1 LYQQIKN
8 KKMSEFSNDPFAEV
22 KKIDAE
28 MKQKEL
34 EANGGNQEAE
44 AQKQA
49 EEAEKAK
56 QAEADSAANEAV
68 KQAEAAKEA
77 KKKDEE
83 NKVGW
88 EEIVSKRFEEENKRE
103 EEEKAQAKLNKAKEN
118 PFIAS
123 IIDTYL
129 EGGDVSAL
137 LKEVNNVDPKTLD
150 EKALFEMTLEKGTS
164 QEDAETAFERFSE
177 LPKSTRDML
186 TESKRSQLVSNMEKV
201 KAAMNQGNN
210 DEAIKQEYK
219 KSMDAIHN
227 ATKELKGK
235 EIDGVGMSDRIVAD
249 IFTTAVKQL
258 KANRNNNNFDQAQSF
273 KDAVTLV
280 TAPYIK
286 EAAERAG
293 IEKGKVQAINEF
305 HNPSAKND
313 VKSTKANGDLTKEQ
327 KDIEATEAYTKQ
339 FINN

>member
-1 LYQQIKN
+1 
-8 KKMSEFSNDPFAEV
+8 MSEFSNDPFAEV

-44 AQKQA
+44 AQKKEEPKEEKTEPVNA
-49 EEAEKAK
+49 EVKKEEEVKAP
-56 QAEADSAANEAV
+56 EPAA
-68 KQAEAAKEA
+68 
-77 KKKDEE
+77 EE

-88 EEIVSKRFEEENKRE
+88 EQIVAKNFEEENKRE
-103 EEEKAQAKLNKAKEN
+103 ENEKAQAKLNKAKEN

-129 EGGDVSAL
+129 DGGDVSAL

-186 TESKRSQLVSNMEKV
+186 TESKRNQLISNMEKV

-219 KSMDAIHN
+219 KSMDAIHS
-227 ATKELKGK
+227 AVKELNGK
-235 EIDGVGMSDRIVAD
+235 EINGVGISDRLAAD
-249 IFTTAVKQL
+249 IFTTATKLL

>member
-77 KKKDEE
+77 EKKDEE

-88 EEIVSKRFEEENKRE
+88 EQIVAKNFEEENKRE
-103 EEEKAQAKLNKAKEN
+103 ENEKAQAKLNKAKEN

-129 EGGDVSAL
+129 DGGDVSAL

-186 TESKRSQLVSNMEKV
+186 TESKRNQLISNMEKV
-201 KAAMNQGNN
+201 KAAMNQGNTMKLLSKS
-210 DEAIKQEYK
+210 IKNQWML
-219 KSMDAIHN
+219 SI
-227 ATKELKGK
+227 
-235 EIDGVGMSDRIVAD
+235 
-249 IFTTAVKQL
+249 
-258 KANRNNNNFDQAQSF
+258 AQ
-273 KDAVTLV
+273 
-280 TAPYIK
+280 
-286 EAAERAG
+286 
-293 IEKGKVQAINEF
+293 
-305 HNPSAKND
+305 
-313 VKSTKANGDLTKEQ
+313 
-327 KDIEATEAYTKQ
+327 
-339 FINN
+339 

>member
-1 LYQQIKN
+1 
-8 KKMSEFSNDPFAEV
+8 MSEFSNDPFAEV

-44 AQKQA
+44 AQKAA
-49 EEAEKAK
+49 EEAELAAK
-56 QAEADSAANEAV
+56 QLEAENATKEAQEQ
-68 KQAEAAKEA
+68 QAAAKEA
-77 KKKDEE
+77 EKKDEE

-88 EEIVSKRFEEENKRE
+88 EEIVSKRFEEESKRE
-103 EEEKAQAKLNKAKEN
+103 ENEKAQAKLNKAKEN

-129 EGGDVSAL
+129 DGGDVSAL

-210 DEAIKQEYK
+210 DEVIKQEYK

-227 ATKELKGK
+227 ATKDLKGK

-273 KDAVTLV
+273 KDAITLV

>member
-1 LYQQIKN
+1 
-8 KKMSEFSNDPFAEV
+8 MSEFSNDPYAEV

-28 MKQKEL
+28 MKKKEL
-34 EANGGNQEAE
+34 EANGGSQEDE
-44 AQKQA
+44 AQKA
-49 EEAEKAK
+49 
-56 QAEADSAANEAV
+56 
-68 KQAEAAKEA
+68 AEAAKQEA
-77 KKKDEE
+77 ENAAKEKEVQSSQNEAAKEVE
-83 NKVGW
+83 NKEEKVSW
-88 EEIVSKRFEEENKRE
+88 EQIVAKNFEEETKKE
-103 EEEKAQAKLNKAKEN
+103 EEEKAREREKKAREN

-123 IIDTYL
+123 IIDTHL
-129 EGGDVSAL
+129 NGGDVSAL
-137 LKEVNNVDPKTLD
+137 LKEVNSVDPKTLD

-164 QEDAETAFERFSE
+164 QDDAETAFERFSE

-186 TESKRSQLVSNMEKV
+186 TESKRNQLISNMEKV

-210 DEAIKQEYK
+210 DEVIKQEYK
-219 KSMDAIHN
+219 KSMDAIHSAVKDLN
-227 ATKELKGK
+227 GK
-235 EIDGVGMSDRIVAD
+235 EINGVGISDRLAAD
-249 IFTTAVKQL
+249 IFTTATKLL

-286 EAAERAG
+286 EAAEKAG

-327 KDIEATEAYTKQ
+327 KDIETTEAYTKQ
-339 FINN
+339 FI

>member
-1 LYQQIKN
+1 
-8 KKMSEFSNDPFAEV
+8 MSEFSNDPFAEV

-44 AQKQA
+44 AQKAA
-49 EEAEKAK
+49 EEAELAAK
-56 QAEADSAANEAV
+56 QLEAENATKEAQEQ
-68 KQAEAAKEA
+68 QAAAKEA
-77 KKKDEE
+77 EKKDEE

-88 EEIVSKRFEEENKRE
+88 EEIVSKRFEEESKRE
-103 EEEKAQAKLNKAKEN
+103 ENEKAQAKLNKAKEN

-129 EGGDVSAL
+129 DGGDVSAL

-210 DEAIKQEYK
+210 DEVIKQEYK

-227 ATKELKGK
+227 ATKDLKGK

-273 KDAVTLV
+273 KDAITLV

-339 FINN
+339 FTN

>member
-1 LYQQIKN
+1 MSDYQ
-8 KKMSEFSNDPFAEV
+8 NDPFAAVRE
-22 KKIDAE
+22 IDAE
-28 MKQKEL
+28 MKQKEQ
-34 EANGGNQEAE
+34 EANGTNQEAE

-56 QAEADSAANEAV
+56 QLEAENAANEAAR
-68 KQAEAAKEA
+68 QTEAAKEVEKKEEKVSWEQIVA
-77 KKKDEE
+77 K
-83 NKVGW
+83 N
-88 EEIVSKRFEEENKRE
+88 FEEENKRE

-129 EGGDVSAL
+129 DGGDVSAL

-164 QEDAETAFERFSE
+164 QEDAEIAFERFSE

-186 TESKRSQLVSNMEKV
+186 TESKRSQLISNMEKV
-201 KAAMNQGNN
+201 KAAMNQDNN
-210 DEAIKQEYK
+210 SEVIKQEYK
-219 KSMDAIHN
+219 KSMDAIHS
-227 ATKELKGK
+227 ATKELNGK
-235 EIDGVGMSDRIVAD
+235 EINGVGISDRLAAD
-249 IFTTAVKQL
+249 IFSTATKLL

-286 EAAERAG
+286 EAAEKAG

-327 KDIEATEAYTKQ
+327 KDIETTEAYTKQ
-339 FINN
+339 FI

>member
-1 LYQQIKN
+1 
-8 KKMSEFSNDPFAEV
+8 MSLNENDAYAEV
-22 KKIDAE
+22 IKIDAE
-28 MKQKEL
+28 LKQKEL
-34 EANGGNQEAE
+34 EANGGSQEAE
-44 AQKQA
+44 SQNKE

-56 QAEADSAANEAV
+56 QLEAEKAANEA
-68 KQAEAAKEA
+68 AEKLKTEQ
-77 KKKDEE
+77 E
-83 NKVGW
+83 NKIGW
-88 EEIVSKRFEEENKRE
+88 EQIVAKNFEEESKKE

-129 EGGDVSAL
+129 DGGDVSAL

-164 QEDAETAFERFSE
+164 EDDAKEAFEKFSE

-186 TESKRSQLVSNMEKV
+186 TESKRSQLISNMEKV

-210 DEAIKQEYK
+210 DEVIKQEYK
-219 KSMDAIHN
+219 KSMDAIHS
-227 ATKELKGK
+227 AVKELNGK
-235 EIDGVGMSDRIVAD
+235 EVNGVGISDRLAAD
-249 IFTTAVKQL
+249 IFTTATKLL

-286 EAAERAG
+286 EAAEKAG

-305 HNPSAKND
+305 NSPSAKNE

-327 KDIEATEAYTKQ
+327 KDIEAVEAYSKQ
-339 FINN
+339 FS